1 MNKPS
6 IVEVISQHVE
16 LRRAG
21 KEFIGLCRFHPDRTP
36 SFSVNEEKGVFHC
49 FGCGASGDVFDFIMK
64 LDGLSFRE
72 AAESLAISREFKP
85 ARVVNRK
92 KQHAAAMLADW
103 LNDSH
108 LKVGSLC
115 RELSQQIA
123 IADRIP
129 DPELST
135 SLEREWQVLSD
146 LHDDLQNPLVAG
158 EMLTAKDTIDE
169 ITAGAQVDPL
179 KEVSAINVWLSILP

>member
-1 MNKPS
+1 
-6 IVEVISQHVE
+6 
-16 LRRAG
+16 
-21 KEFIGLCRFHPDRTP
+21 
-36 SFSVNEEKGVFHC
+36 
-49 FGCGASGDVFDFIMK
+49 
-64 LDGLSFRE
+64 
-72 AAESLAISREFKP
+72 
-85 ARVVNRK
+85 
-92 KQHAAAMLADW
+92 MLADW